1 LDKRCSIYRFGR
13 ALLLLALAG
22 MASCHKP
29 VNEQR
34 VFLQKWHFSYED
46 SLQYPR
52 HLRDIRG
59 NGTFYSRTN
68 VNAIYSDGLSFS
80 IPDSL
85 FGENLRI
92 KTSCLLR
99 RAPGRGDG
107 LVVVQINREQE
118 NLFYY
123 AFYVNDYATKE
134 NTWMKMEDSTQVYL
148 QGKMPSA
155 GNTTLKVYL
164 WNGADFNID
173 LAELNVELYRIEPGE
188 KPGQK
193 TN

>member
-1 LDKRCSIYRFGR
+1 LDKRCSVYLFGR
-13 ALLLLALAG
+13 TLLLLFLAG
-22 MASCHKP
+22 MVSCHKP

-34 VFLQKWHFSYED
+34 VFLKKWHFSFED

-52 HLRDIRG
+52 HLHEAMGSGI
-59 NGTFYSRTN
+59 FYSRTN
-68 VNAIYSDGLSFS
+68 GKAIYSDGLSFS

-148 QGKMPSA
+148 QGKIPSPGSA
-155 GNTTLKVYL
+155 TLKVYL
-164 WNGADFNID
+164 WNGADFNVD

-188 KPGQK
+188 KPTRK
-193 TN
+193 VN